1 MSRSVGELRTWV
13 TELGSAGVLIS
24 DGEIKTS
31 SSFFGGGGGSS
42 SSSGVQNASTSG
54 GRGRDVT
61 FDGRGQQRDDT
72 LIMTDL
78 EGGSRRTLA
87 GRVPTLVVG
96 NKEDVGESMRGA
108 GSTLASE
115 LGVGHVSV
123 VREGAS
129 AFPLRRMGI

>member
-1 MSRSVGELRTWV
+1 M

-108 GSTLASE
+108 GSTLACE
-115 LGVGHVSV
+115 LGAGHVSV